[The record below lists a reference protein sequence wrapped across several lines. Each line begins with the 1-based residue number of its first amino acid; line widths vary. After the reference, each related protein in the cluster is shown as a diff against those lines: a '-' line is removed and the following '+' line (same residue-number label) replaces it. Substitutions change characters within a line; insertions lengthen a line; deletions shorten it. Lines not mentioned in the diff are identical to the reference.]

1 MLGYAKN
8 ANPTYMEK
16 DMAFGSFDTRRHQGP
31 MADINVVPLVD
42 VMLVLLV
49 IFIITAPLLTNAVK
63 IDLPKASSSPNITK
77 PEHIEFGIREDGS
90 LFWSGEKVEMGSLS
104 ARFALEAK
112 KQPQPELHIRA
123 DRMAHYELVAQVMSV
138 AAKAGLTRI
147 GFITDPSPSNPD

>member
-1 MLGYAKN
+1 
-8 ANPTYMEK
+8 
-16 DMAFGSFDTRRHQGP
+16 MAFGSFDTRRHQGP
-31 MADINVVPLVD
+31 MAEINVVPLVD

-49 IFIITAPLLTNAVK
+49 VFIITAPLMTNAVK

-77 PEHIEFGIREDGS
+77 QEHIEFGIREDGS
-90 LFWSGEKVEMGSLS
+90 LYWSGEKVEMGSLS

-123 DRMAHYELVAQVMSV
+123 DRMAHYGLVAQVMSV